1 MDVESAV
8 PLMKRSEVFGGFDH
22 GVLRRLAELAEQ
34 LELPAGSTVFTK
46 GEHAEPFFYM
56 IVSGAVDILLSTGER
71 VTTRGSGDIIGEIG
85 PISRS
90 KVRMRTVVAAEPTV
104 LLRWDLGTIEQESEE
119 LHGAVL
125 GALKDLAWSRAN
137 PLIRKLAGE
146 PR

>member
-8 PLMKRSEVFGGFDH
+8 ALMKRSEVFGGFDH

-34 LELPAGSTVFTK
+34 VQFAAGGTVFTK

-56 IVSGAVDILLSTGER
+56 IVSGSVDILLSTGER
-71 VTTRGSGDIIGEIG
+71 VTTQGSGDIIGEIG
-85 PISRS
+85 PVSRS
-90 KVRMRTVVAAEPTV
+90 KVRMRTVVAAEPTG
-104 LLRWDLGTIEQESEE
+104 LLRWDLGAIEQQSED
-119 LHGAVL
+119 LYGAVL
-125 GALKDLAWSRAN
+125 GALKNLAWSRAN